1 MCNQRGTEGT
11 GDRREMRERQR
22 VEAEIRSKGED
33 NNDIVR
39 DFVSFTPAVLQET
52 QKQ

>member
-1 MCNQRGTEGT
+1 MIE
-11 GDRREMRERQR
+11 ERDER
-22 VEAEIRSKGED
+22 EAESRSKGED